1 MSAQAQPEAST
12 SQTRTR
18 RTVHKYTNNEISRT
32 LLSELS
38 ERILGRKPF
47 EWQLD
52 AAAALLR
59 GEDLVLDVG
68 TGSGKTLVFALP
80 LLLSDT
86 DVIIV
91 VSPLSALM
99 IDQVSWVVP
108 YLGN

>member
-18 RTVHKYTNNEISRT
+18 RTVHKYTDNEISRT

-38 ERILGRKPF
+38 KRILGRKPF
-47 EWQLD
+47 EWHLD